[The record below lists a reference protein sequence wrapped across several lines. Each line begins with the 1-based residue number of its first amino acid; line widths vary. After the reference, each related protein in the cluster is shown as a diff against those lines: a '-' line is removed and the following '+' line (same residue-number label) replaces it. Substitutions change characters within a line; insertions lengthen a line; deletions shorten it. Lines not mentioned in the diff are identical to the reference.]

1 MTGTPAPDYKNVS
14 HLKRLIQTPG
24 EDLQVFN

>member
-1 MTGTPAPDYKNVS
+1 MTGTPAADYKDVS
-14 HLKRLIQTPG
+14 LKRLLQTPG